1 MSQNRLLKGI
11 DWTVL
16 ILGFLIVTFGIMNVY
31 SVNPDLGEKQ
41 LIWFGLGMVMILI
54 LIIVSGNNRNFFE
67 IYSPVFYIVSLIL
80 LVGVLIVGKEINGA
94 KAWYRFGP
102 LSLQPAEFAKI
113 GTALLIAN
121 FINHSNANLKDISFV
136 GKVLLVIAI
145 PVALILLQPDL
156 GSVIIFC
163 SFSIALYREGLNPW
177 IIIAPIILLVIFLI
191 SIVQIPFYVLLILG
205 FIILTIA
212 LLILAFNYNQN
223 VIDVMHGILIGL
235 SIFFLL
241 LIGICYLVEDL
252 SESTR
257 ESFGHLFPM
266 RALFFSEP
274 IFFNTVFF
282 GLIGFA
288 ISIIPV
294 FILKLTEQKEMNN
307 SPFKTQNGL
316 SANVLNFS
324 IIVSI
329 VLLLFASTVSFISP
343 IIFEKLP
350 KHQKERVMVLY
361 EGEAKY
367 RDTSGYNLLYA
378 KTAIG
383 SGELYGKGY
392 NQGTIKKGRFVP
404 EQQTDYIFT
413 AVGEEWGFIGSTA
426 LVIVYAIFV
435 GRLFFL
441 AENQKNKF
449 ARFYGYSVASI
460 LFFHFFIN
468 ISMVIGLFPTVG
480 IPLPF
485 FSYGGSSLW
494 GFTILIGIF
503 LIIHYKNSQGF
514 I

>member
-16 ILGFLIVTFGIMNVY
+16 ILGFLIAAFGIMNVY
-31 SVNPDLGEKQ
+31 SVNPDLGVKQ
-41 LIWFGLGMVMILI
+41 LIWFGLGLVMILV

-67 IYSPVFYIVSLIL
+67 IYSPVFYIISLLL

-121 FINHSNANLKDISFV
+121 FINHSNANLKDV
-136 GKVLLVIAI
+136 GFIGKILLIIAI

-163 SFSIALYREGLNPW
+163 SLSIALYREGLNPW
-177 IIIAPIILLVIFLI
+177 IIIAPIILLIIFLI
-191 SIVQIPFYVLLILG
+191 SIIQIPFYVLLILG
-205 FIILTIA
+205 FIILSIV
-212 LLILAFNYNQN
+212 LIVLAFNYNQN
-223 VIDVMHGILIGL
+223 VIDAMHGILIGL

-241 LIGICYLVEDL
+241 LIGICYFVEDL
-252 SESTR
+252 SEETR

-266 RALFFSEP
+266 RSLFFSEP

-282 GLIGFA
+282 GLIGFF

-294 FILKLTEQKEMNN
+294 IILKFTEQKEIND
-307 SPFKTQNGL
+307 SPFKTQSGL
-316 SANVLNFS
+316 AANVLNFS
-324 IIVSI
+324 IIISI

-383 SGELYGKGY
+383 SGELKGKGY

-413 AVGEEWGFIGSTA
+413 TVGEEWGFIGSTA

-435 GRLFFL
+435 GRLFYL
-441 AENQKNKF
+441 AEHQKSKF

-468 ISMVIGLFPTVG
+468 IAMVMGLFPTVG

>member
-1 MSQNRLLKGI
+1 MSQNRLLQGI
-11 DWTVL
+11 DWMVL
-16 ILGFLIVTFGIMNVY
+16 ILGFIIVTFGIMNVY
-31 SVNPDLGEKQ
+31 SVNQDLGVKQ
-41 LIWFGLGMVMILI
+41 MIWFGLGMVMILA
-54 LIIVSGNNRNFFE
+54 LIIASGNNRNFFE
-67 IYSPVFYIVSLIL
+67 IYSPVFYIISVLL
-80 LVGVLIVGKEINGA
+80 LVGVLLVGKEINGA

-121 FINHSNANLKDISFV
+121 FLNHSNANLKDISFI
-136 GKVLLVIAI
+136 GKILLIIGI

-163 SFSIALYREGLNPW
+163 SLSIALYREGLNPW
-177 IIIAPIILLVIFLI
+177 IIITPIIGLIVFLI
-191 SIVQIPFYVLLILG
+191 SIVQIPFYVLLVFG
-205 FIILTIA
+205 FIVLVIV
-212 LLILAFNYNQN
+212 LLMLAFNYTKD
-223 VIDVMHGILIGL
+223 VIDAMHGILVGL
-235 SIFFLL
+235 SIYFLL
-241 LIGICYLVEDL
+241 LIVVCYFVENL
-252 SESTR
+252 SEETR

-266 RALFFSEP
+266 RSLFFSEP

-282 GLIGFA
+282 GLIGFV
-288 ISIIPV
+288 ISMIPIIV
-294 FILKLTEQKEMNN
+294 LKLTEQKEINN
-307 SPFKTQNGL
+307 SPFKTQSGL
-316 SANVLNFS
+316 AANMLNLS

-329 VLLLFASTVSFISP
+329 VLLLVTSIISFISP

-413 AVGEEWGFIGSTA
+413 TVGEEWGFLGSTF
-426 LVIVYAIFV
+426 LVLIYAVFV
-435 GRLFFL
+435 GRLFYL
-441 AENQKNKF
+441 AEIQKNRF
-449 ARFYGYSVASI
+449 ARFYGYCVASI

-468 ISMVIGLFPTVG
+468 IAMVIGLFPTVG

>member
-16 ILGFLIVTFGIMNVY
+16 ILGFLIAAFGIMNVY
-31 SVNPDLGEKQ
+31 SVNPDLGVKQ
-41 LIWFGLGMVMILI
+41 LIWFGLGMVMILV

-67 IYSPVFYIVSLIL
+67 IYSPVFYIISLLL

-121 FINHSNANLKDISFV
+121 FINHSNANLKDIAFI
-136 GKVLLVIAI
+136 GKILLIIAI

-163 SFSIALYREGLNPW
+163 SLSIALYREGLNPW
-177 IIIAPIILLVIFLI
+177 IIIAPIILLIIFLI
-191 SIVQIPFYVLLILG
+191 SIIQIPFYVLLILG
-205 FIILTIA
+205 FIILSIV
-212 LLILAFNYNQN
+212 LIILAFNYTQN
-223 VIDVMHGILIGL
+223 VIDAMHGILIGL

-241 LIGICYLVEDL
+241 LIGICYFVEDL
-252 SESTR
+252 SEETR

-266 RALFFSEP
+266 RSLFFSEP

-282 GLIGFA
+282 GLIGFF

-294 FILKLTEQKEMNN
+294 IILKLTEQKEIND
-307 SPFKTQNGL
+307 SPFKTQSGL
-316 SANVLNFS
+316 AANVLNFS
-324 IIVSI
+324 IIISI

-383 SGELYGKGY
+383 SGELKGKGY

-413 AVGEEWGFIGSTA
+413 TVGEEWGFIGSTA

-435 GRLFFL
+435 GRLFYL
-441 AENQKNKF
+441 AEHQKSKF

-468 ISMVIGLFPTVG
+468 IAMVMGLFPTVG

>member
-1 MSQNRLLKGI
+1 MSQNRLLQGI
-11 DWTVL
+11 DWMVL
-16 ILGFLIVTFGIMNVY
+16 ILGLIIVTFGIMNVY
-31 SVNPDLGEKQ
+31 SVNQDLGVKQ
-41 LIWFGLGMVMILI
+41 MIWFGLGMVMILA
-54 LIIVSGNNRNFFE
+54 LIIASGNNRNFFE
-67 IYSPVFYIVSLIL
+67 IYSPVFYIISVLL
-80 LVGVLIVGKEINGA
+80 LVGVLLVGKEINGA

-121 FINHSNANLKDISFV
+121 FLNHSNANLKDISFI
-136 GKVLLVIAI
+136 GKILVIIGI

-163 SFSIALYREGLNPW
+163 SLSIALYREGLNPW
-177 IIIAPIILLVIFLI
+177 IIITPIIGLIVFLI
-191 SIVQIPFYVLLILG
+191 SIVQIPFYVLLVFG
-205 FIILTIA
+205 FIVLVIV
-212 LLILAFNYNQN
+212 LLMLAFNYTKD
-223 VIDVMHGILIGL
+223 VIDAMHGILVGL
-235 SIFFLL
+235 SIYFLL
-241 LIGICYLVEDL
+241 LIVVCYFVENL
-252 SESTR
+252 SEETR

-266 RALFFSEP
+266 RSLFYSEP

-282 GLIGFA
+282 GLIGFV
-288 ISIIPV
+288 ISMIPIIV
-294 FILKLTEQKEMNN
+294 LKLTEQKEINN
-307 SPFKTQNGL
+307 SPFKTQSGL
-316 SANVLNFS
+316 AANMLNLS

-329 VLLLFASTVSFISP
+329 VLLLVTSIISFISP

-413 AVGEEWGFIGSTA
+413 TVGEEWGFLGSTF
-426 LVIVYAIFV
+426 LVLIYAVFV

-441 AENQKNKF
+441 AEIQKNRF
-449 ARFYGYSVASI
+449 ARFYGYCVASI

-468 ISMVIGLFPTVG
+468 IAMVIGLFPTVG

>member
-16 ILGFLIVTFGIMNVY
+16 ILGFLIAAFGIMNVY
-31 SVNPDLGEKQ
+31 SVNPDLGVKQ
-41 LIWFGLGMVMILI
+41 LIWFGLGLVMILV

-67 IYSPVFYIVSLIL
+67 IYSPVFYIISLLL

-121 FINHSNANLKDISFV
+121 FINHSNANLKDV
-136 GKVLLVIAI
+136 GFIGKILLIIAI

-163 SFSIALYREGLNPW
+163 SLSIALYREGLNPW
-177 IIIAPIILLVIFLI
+177 IIIAPIILLIIFLI
-191 SIVQIPFYVLLILG
+191 SIIQIPFYVLLILG
-205 FIILTIA
+205 FIILSIV
-212 LLILAFNYNQN
+212 LIVLAFNYNQN
-223 VIDVMHGILIGL
+223 VIDAMHGILIGL

-241 LIGICYLVEDL
+241 LIGICYFVEDL
-252 SESTR
+252 SEETR

-266 RALFFSEP
+266 RSLFFSEP

-282 GLIGFA
+282 GLIGFF

-294 FILKLTEQKEMNN
+294 IILKLTEQKEIND
-307 SPFKTQNGL
+307 SPFKTQSGL
-316 SANVLNFS
+316 AANVLNFS
-324 IIVSI
+324 IIISI

-383 SGELYGKGY
+383 SGELKGKGY

-413 AVGEEWGFIGSTA
+413 TVGEEWGFIGSTA

-435 GRLFFL
+435 GRLFYL
-441 AENQKNKF
+441 AEHQKSKF

-468 ISMVIGLFPTVG
+468 IAMVMGLFPTVG

>member
-1 MSQNRLLKGI
+1 MSQNRLLQGI
-11 DWTVL
+11 DWMVL
-16 ILGFLIVTFGIMNVY
+16 ILGLIIVTFGIMNVY
-31 SVNPDLGEKQ
+31 SVNQDLGVKQ
-41 LIWFGLGMVMILI
+41 MIWFGLGMVMILA
-54 LIIVSGNNRNFFE
+54 LIIASGNNRNFFE
-67 IYSPVFYIVSLIL
+67 IYSPVFYIISVLL
-80 LVGVLIVGKEINGA
+80 LVGVLLVGKEINGA

-121 FINHSNANLKDISFV
+121 FLNHSNANLKDISFI
-136 GKVLLVIAI
+136 GKILLIIGI
-145 PVALILLQPDL
+145 PVVLILLQPDL

-163 SFSIALYREGLNPW
+163 SLSIALYREGLNPW
-177 IIIAPIILLVIFLI
+177 IIITPIIGLIVFLI
-191 SIVQIPFYVLLILG
+191 SIVQIPFYVLLVFG
-205 FIILTIA
+205 FIVLVIV
-212 LLILAFNYNQN
+212 LLMLAFNYTKD
-223 VIDVMHGILIGL
+223 VIDAMHGILVGL
-235 SIFFLL
+235 SIYFLL
-241 LIGICYLVEDL
+241 LIVVCYFVENL
-252 SESTR
+252 SEETR

-266 RALFFSEP
+266 RSLFFSEP

-282 GLIGFA
+282 GLIGFV
-288 ISIIPV
+288 ISMIPIIV
-294 FILKLTEQKEMNN
+294 LKLTEQKEINN
-307 SPFKTQNGL
+307 SPFKTQSGL
-316 SANVLNFS
+316 AANMLNLS

-329 VLLLFASTVSFISP
+329 VLLLVTSIISFISP

-413 AVGEEWGFIGSTA
+413 TVGEEWGFLGSTF
-426 LVIVYAIFV
+426 LVLIYAVFV
-435 GRLFFL
+435 GRLFYL
-441 AENQKNKF
+441 AEIQKNRF
-449 ARFYGYSVASI
+449 ARFYGYCVASI

-468 ISMVIGLFPTVG
+468 IAMVIGLFPTVG

>member
-1 MSQNRLLKGI
+1 MSQNRLLQGI
-11 DWTVL
+11 DWMVL
-16 ILGFLIVTFGIMNVY
+16 ILGLIIVTFGIMNVY
-31 SVNPDLGEKQ
+31 SVNQDLGVKQ
-41 LIWFGLGMVMILI
+41 MIWFGLGMVMILA
-54 LIIVSGNNRNFFE
+54 LIIASGNNRNFFE
-67 IYSPVFYIVSLIL
+67 IYSPVFYIISVLL
-80 LVGVLIVGKEINGA
+80 LVGVLLVGKEINGA

-121 FINHSNANLKDISFV
+121 FLNHSNANLKDISFI
-136 GKVLLVIAI
+136 GKILLIIGI

-163 SFSIALYREGLNPW
+163 SLSIALYREGLNPW
-177 IIIAPIILLVIFLI
+177 IIITPIIGLIVFLI
-191 SIVQIPFYVLLILG
+191 SIVQIPFYVLLVFG
-205 FIILTIA
+205 FIVLVIV
-212 LLILAFNYNQN
+212 LLMLAFNYTKD
-223 VIDVMHGILIGL
+223 VIDAMHGILVGL
-235 SIFFLL
+235 SIYFLL
-241 LIGICYLVEDL
+241 LIVVCYFVENL
-252 SESTR
+252 SEETR

-266 RALFFSEP
+266 RSLFFSEP

-282 GLIGFA
+282 GLIGFV
-288 ISIIPV
+288 ISMIPIIV
-294 FILKLTEQKEMNN
+294 LKLTEQKEINN
-307 SPFKTQNGL
+307 SPFKTQSGL
-316 SANVLNFS
+316 AANMLNLS

-329 VLLLFASTVSFISP
+329 VLLLVTSIISFISP

-413 AVGEEWGFIGSTA
+413 TVGEEWGFLGSTF
-426 LVIVYAIFV
+426 LVLIYAVFV
-435 GRLFFL
+435 GRLFYL
-441 AENQKNKF
+441 AEIQKNRF
-449 ARFYGYSVASI
+449 ARFYGYCVASI

-468 ISMVIGLFPTVG
+468 IAMVIGLFPTVG

>member
-1 MSQNRLLKGI
+1 MSQNRLLQGI
-11 DWTVL
+11 DWMVL
-16 ILGFLIVTFGIMNVY
+16 ILGLIIVTFGIMNVY
-31 SVNPDLGEKQ
+31 SVNQDLGVKQ
-41 LIWFGLGMVMILI
+41 MIWFGLGMVMILA
-54 LIIVSGNNRNFFE
+54 LIIASGNNRNFFE
-67 IYSPVFYIVSLIL
+67 IYSPVFYIISVLL
-80 LVGVLIVGKEINGA
+80 LVGVLLVGKEINGA

-121 FINHSNANLKDISFV
+121 FLNHSNANLKDISFI
-136 GKVLLVIAI
+136 GKILVIIGI

-163 SFSIALYREGLNPW
+163 SLSIALYREGLNPW
-177 IIIAPIILLVIFLI
+177 IIITPIIGLIVFLI
-191 SIVQIPFYVLLILG
+191 SIVQIPFYVLLVFG
-205 FIILTIA
+205 FIVLVIV
-212 LLILAFNYNQN
+212 LLMLAFNYTKD
-223 VIDVMHGILIGL
+223 VIDAMHGILVGL
-235 SIFFLL
+235 SIYFLL
-241 LIGICYLVEDL
+241 LIVVCYFVENL
-252 SESTR
+252 SEETR

-266 RALFFSEP
+266 RSLFFSEP

-282 GLIGFA
+282 GLIGFV
-288 ISIIPV
+288 ISMIPIIV
-294 FILKLTEQKEMNN
+294 LKLTEQKEINN
-307 SPFKTQNGL
+307 SPFKTQSGL
-316 SANVLNFS
+316 AANMLNLS

-329 VLLLFASTVSFISP
+329 VLLLVTSIISFISP

-413 AVGEEWGFIGSTA
+413 TVGEEWGFLGSTF
-426 LVIVYAIFV
+426 LVLIYAVFV
-435 GRLFFL
+435 GRLFYL
-441 AENQKNKF
+441 AEIQKNRF
-449 ARFYGYSVASI
+449 ARFYGYCVASI

-468 ISMVIGLFPTVG
+468 IAMVIGLFPTVG

>member
-11 DWTVL
+11 DWMVL
-16 ILGFLIVTFGIMNVY
+16 ILGFLIVAFGIMNVY
-31 SVNPDLGEKQ
+31 SVNQDLGVKQ
-41 LIWFGLGMVMILI
+41 LLWFGLGMVIILA

-67 IYSPVFYIVSLIL
+67 IYSPVFYIISLVL
-80 LVGVLIVGKEINGA
+80 LAGVLVVGKEINGA

-121 FINHSNANLKDISFV
+121 FINHSNANLKDIGFI
-136 GKVLLVIAI
+136 GKILLVIII

-163 SFSIALYREGLNPW
+163 SLSIALYREGLNPW
-177 IIIAPIILLVIFLI
+177 LILTPIIGLVVFLI
-191 SIVQIPFYVLLILG
+191 SIVQIPFYVLLIFG
-205 FIILTIA
+205 FIVLSIA
-212 LLILAFNYNQN
+212 LLILAFNYNQE
-223 VIDVMHGILIGL
+223 VIDAMHGVLIGL

-241 LIGICYLVEDL
+241 LIGVCYLVENL
-252 SESTR
+252 SEVTR

-266 RALFFSEP
+266 RSLFFEEP
-274 IFFNTVFF
+274 IFFNTAFF
-282 GLIGFA
+282 GVIGF
-288 ISIIPV
+288 IFSIIPV
-294 FILKLTEQKEMNN
+294 VILKLTEQKEINN
-307 SPFKTQNGL
+307 SPFKTQSGL
-316 SANVLNFS
+316 AANILNLS

-329 VLLLFASTVSFISP
+329 VLLFMTSVISFISP

-413 AVGEEWGFIGSTA
+413 TVGEEWGFLGSTF
-426 LVIVYAIFV
+426 LVIIYALFV
-435 GRLFFL
+435 GRLFYL
-441 AENQKNKF
+441 AENQKSRF
-449 ARFYGYSVASI
+449 ARFYGYCVGSI

-468 ISMVIGLFPTVG
+468 IAMVIGLFPTVG

-503 LIIHYKNSQGF
+503 LIIHYKNNQGL

>member
-1 MSQNRLLKGI
+1 MSQSRLLKGI
-11 DWTVL
+11 DWTIL
-16 ILGFLIVTFGIMNVY
+16 ILGFLIAAFGIMNVY
-31 SVNPDLGEKQ
+31 SVNPDLGIKQ
-41 LIWFGLGMVMILI
+41 VIWFALGIFMVLV
-54 LIIVSGNNRNFFE
+54 LIIISGNNRNFFE
-67 IYSPVFYIVSLIL
+67 IYSPVIYIISVLL
-80 LVGVLIVGKEINGA
+80 LVGVLIFGKEINGA

-121 FINHSNANLKDISFV
+121 FINHSNANLKDISFI
-136 GKVLLVIAI
+136 GKILVVIGI
-145 PVALILLQPDL
+145 PVVLILLQPDL

-163 SFSIALYREGLNPW
+163 SLSIALYREGLNPW
-177 IIIAPIILLVIFLI
+177 IIIAPIILLIIFLI
-191 SIVQIPFYVLLILG
+191 SIVQIPFYVLLIFG
-205 FIILTIA
+205 FIILAIA
-212 LLILAFNYNQN
+212 LTILSFNYNQN
-223 VIDVMHGILIGL
+223 VIDVMHGILVSL
-235 SIFFLL
+235 SIFFIV
-241 LIGICYLVEDL
+241 LIATCYSVQNL
-252 SESTR
+252 SEDTR
-257 ESFGHLFPM
+257 ESFGYLFPT
-266 RALFFSEP
+266 RSLFFSEP
-274 IFFNTVFF
+274 IFFNTVLF
-282 GLIGFA
+282 GLIGFF
-288 ISIIPV
+288 ISIIPIL
-294 FILKLTEQKEMNN
+294 ILKLTQQKEINN
-307 SPFKTQNGL
+307 SPFKSQSGL
-316 SANVLNFS
+316 TANVFSFS
-324 IIVSI
+324 IIASI
-329 VLLLFASTVSFISP
+329 ILLFFTLSVSFISP

-413 AVGEEWGFIGSTA
+413 TVGEEWGFIGSAT

-435 GRLFFL
+435 ARLFSL
-441 AENQKNKF
+441 AEAQKSSF
-449 ARFYGYSVASI
+449 ARFYGYAVSSV

-468 ISMVIGLFPTVG
+468 IAMVVGLFPTVG

-494 GFTILIGIF
+494 GFTIMIGIF
-503 LIIHYKNSQGF
+503 LIIHYKNNQSL

>member
-1 MSQNRLLKGI
+1 M
-11 DWTVL
+11 VL
-16 ILGFLIVTFGIMNVY
+16 ILGFIIVTFGIMNVY
-31 SVNPDLGEKQ
+31 SVNQDLGVKQ
-41 LIWFGLGMVMILI
+41 MLWFGLGMVMILA
-54 LIIVSGNNRNFFE
+54 LIIISGNNRNFFE
-67 IYSPVFYIVSLIL
+67 IYSPLFYIISVVL
-80 LVGVLIVGKEINGA
+80 LVGVLIFGKEINGA

-121 FINHSNANLKDISFV
+121 FINHSNANLKDVNFI
-136 GKVLLVIAI
+136 GKILVVIAI

-163 SFSIALYREGLNPW
+163 ALSISLYREGLNPW
-177 IIIAPIILLVIFLI
+177 LIIAPIIGLIVFLI
-191 SIVQIPFYVLLILG
+191 SIIEVPFYVLLFFGLAV
-205 FIILTIA
+205 LVIA
-212 LLILAFNYNQN
+212 LLILAFSYNQN
-223 VIDVMHGILIGL
+223 VVDAMHGVLVGL
-235 SIFFLL
+235 SVFFLL
-241 LIGICYLVEDL
+241 LILICHLVEDL
-252 SESTR
+252 SEATR

-266 RALFFSEP
+266 RSLFFSEP
-274 IFFNTVFF
+274 IFFNTTFF
-282 GLIGFA
+282 GLIGFL
-288 ISIIPV
+288 ISIIPIV
-294 FILKLTEQKEMNN
+294 ILKLTQQKEFNE
-307 SPFKTQNGL
+307 SPFKKQNGL
-316 SANVLNFS
+316 AANVLNFS
-324 IIVSI
+324 IVVSI
-329 VLLLFASTVSFISP
+329 VLLLFTSIISFIWP

-413 AVGEEWGFIGSTA
+413 TVGEEWGFVGSTFLVLIYA
-426 LVIVYAIFV
+426 LFV
-435 GRLFFL
+435 GRLFYL
-441 AENQKNKF
+441 AEIQTSRF
-449 ARFYGYSVASI
+449 ARFYGYSVAAI

-468 ISMVIGLFPTVG
+468 IAMVIGLFPTVG

-503 LIIHYKNSQGF
+503 LIIHYKNNKGF

>member
-1 MSQNRLLKGI
+1 MSQNRLLQGI
-11 DWTVL
+11 DWMVL
-16 ILGFLIVTFGIMNVY
+16 ILGLIIVTFGIMNVY
-31 SVNPDLGEKQ
+31 SVNQDLGVKQ
-41 LIWFGLGMVMILI
+41 MIWFGLGMVMILA
-54 LIIVSGNNRNFFE
+54 LIIASGNNRNFFE
-67 IYSPVFYIVSLIL
+67 IYSPVFYIISVLL
-80 LVGVLIVGKEINGA
+80 LVGVLLVGKEINGA

-121 FINHSNANLKDISFV
+121 FLNHSNANLKDISFI
-136 GKVLLVIAI
+136 GKILLIIGI

-163 SFSIALYREGLNPW
+163 SLSIALYREGLNPW
-177 IIIAPIILLVIFLI
+177 IIITPIIGLIVFLI
-191 SIVQIPFYVLLILG
+191 SIVQIPFYVLLVFG
-205 FIILTIA
+205 FIVLVIV
-212 LLILAFNYNQN
+212 LLMLAFNYTKD
-223 VIDVMHGILIGL
+223 VIDAMHGILVGL
-235 SIFFLL
+235 SIYFLL
-241 LIGICYLVEDL
+241 LIVVCYFVENL
-252 SESTR
+252 SEETR

-266 RALFFSEP
+266 RSLFFSEP

-282 GLIGFA
+282 GLIGFV
-288 ISIIPV
+288 ISMIPIIV
-294 FILKLTEQKEMNN
+294 LKFTEQKEINN
-307 SPFKTQNGL
+307 SPFKTQSGL
-316 SANVLNFS
+316 AANMLNLS

-329 VLLLFASTVSFISP
+329 VLLLVTSIISFISP

-413 AVGEEWGFIGSTA
+413 TVGEEWGFLGSTF
-426 LVIVYAIFV
+426 LVLIYAVFV
-435 GRLFFL
+435 GRLFYL
-441 AENQKNKF
+441 AEIQKNRF
-449 ARFYGYSVASI
+449 ARFYGYCVASI

-468 ISMVIGLFPTVG
+468 IAMVIGLFPTVG